1 MGELAAIFTSL
12 LWSFTSVQFTLA
24 GRRIGSAAVNRLRL
38 VLAVIFLSIVHTV
51 VYGSPW
57 PVDAELFRWGWLGLS
72 GVIGLVLGD
81 AALFQAFVLI
91 GPRRSMLLM
100 TLVPV
105 ISVLLAWVWLG
116 ELLVLPQLFAIVVT
130 VAGVAWVVGERSPN
144 AAPGPMS
151 TQDSQTNL
159 KGILLGLGG
168 AVGQAVGLVMA
179 KQGLVDNFPSLSATL
194 MRMVVALVVIWVFT
208 LFQGKLRTTV
218 GALKDRRAALFL
230 FGGAVTGPFLGVW
243 MSMVA
248 VQNAQV
254 GIASTLMSLTPIML
268 IPLAWWIFKD
278 RITLR
283 SLLGTIIALAGA
295 AALFFV

>member
-38 VLAVIFLSIVHTV
+38 VLAVIFLSIVHTF

-72 GVIGLVLGD
+72 GVIGLVGGD

-116 ELLVLPQLFAIVVT
+116 EILVLPQLLAIVVT
-130 VAGVAWVVGERSPN
+130 VAGVAWVVGERSPG

-194 MRMVVALVVIWVFT
+194 MRMVVALVVIWLLT
-208 LFQGKLRTTV
+208 LFQGKIRATV
-218 GALKDRRAALFL
+218 GTLKDHRAALFL

-243 MSMVA
+243 MSMIA

-268 IPLAWWIFKD
+268 IPLAYWIFGD

>member
-38 VLAVIFLSIVHTV
+38 VLAVIFLSIVHTF

-116 ELLVLPQLFAIVVT
+116 EVLVLPQLLAIVVT
-130 VAGVAWVVGERSPN
+130 VAGVAWVVAERSPT
-144 AAPGPMS
+144 AAPGPIS
-151 TQDSQTNL
+151 TQDSQANL

-194 MRMVVALVVIWVFT
+194 MRMVVALVVIWLFT
-208 LFQGKLRTTV
+208 LIQGKLRTTV
-218 GALKDRRAALFL
+218 GALKDRRAGLFL
-230 FGGAVTGPFLGVW
+230 LGGAVTGPFLGVW
-243 MSMVA
+243 MSMIA

-283 SLLGTIIALAGA
+283 SLLGTVIALAGA